1 MMNSASRSIE
11 AASRLTVKSALNPVL
26 WTLGIIEIP
35 SIAAAIILKE
45 TPWWLI
51 VIMFFPLGIFAFG
64 FIYLLFK
71 DPDKLQ
77 SEEYQLQKK
86 QLDMVENKG
95 WGEPVFLQPNELEQ
109 GADPKQLDKSSTE

>member
-1 MMNSASRSIE
+1 MNSASRSIE

-26 WTLGIIEIP
+26 WTLGIVEIP
-35 SIAAAIILKE
+35 SITAAMILDE

-51 VIMFFPLGIFAFG
+51 VVIFFPLALFG
-64 FIYLLFK
+64 FGFLYLLIN

-86 QLDMVENKG
+86 QLDIVENKG
-95 WGEPVFLQPNELEQ
+95 WGSPLIIQPDELDQ
-109 GADPKQLDKSSTE
+109 GTDPKQIEENSIK